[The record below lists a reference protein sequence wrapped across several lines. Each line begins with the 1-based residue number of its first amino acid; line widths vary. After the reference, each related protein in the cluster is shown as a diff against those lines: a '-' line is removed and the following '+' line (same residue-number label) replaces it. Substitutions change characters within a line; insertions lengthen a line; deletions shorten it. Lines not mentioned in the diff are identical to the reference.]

1 MCTARYIIL
10 HMKKYLFRK
19 EIFDRADGVP
29 LLLLMSV
36 LSQTLFA
43 FVGSHFAL
51 FSFFSA
57 WHNFQF
63 FVPLPLRR
71 GVLNNYFKSFR

>member
-1 MCTARYIIL
+1 MCTAGHVIL
-10 HMKKYLFRK
+10 HVKNISLEKKILRYAQ
-19 EIFDRADGVP
+19 DNVP

-36 LSQTLFA
+36 LSQTLLA

-57 WHNFQF
+57 WHNF
-63 FVPLPLRR
+63 
-71 GVLNNYFKSFR
+71 